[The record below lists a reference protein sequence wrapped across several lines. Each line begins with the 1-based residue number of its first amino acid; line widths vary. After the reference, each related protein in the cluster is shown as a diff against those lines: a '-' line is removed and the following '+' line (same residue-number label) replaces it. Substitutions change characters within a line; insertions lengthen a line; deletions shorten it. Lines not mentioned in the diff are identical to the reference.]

1 MPEHTVTRAGGRIT
15 IHEGEAGSPAIATF
29 DGHEGEELFDLM
41 VMALTQAGAAT
52 FWDANRAEYL
62 G

>member
-1 MPEHTVTRAGGRIT
+1 MAEYTVTRDACVIT
-15 IHEGEAGSPAIATF
+15 IHEGDHHTPAIATF
-29 DGHEGEELFDLM
+29 DGIEGEELFD
-41 VMALTQAGAAT
+41 ALVTAATTTGVHT